1 MYNPIYKNV
10 SLSLSGSI
18 KHKKNRGSTYFFF
31 KMELYLCPA
40 NQTNLLFMKIKIL
53 MLLLMLSAGACTVP
67 PHSSGN
73 QDTQQWQQTIQ
84 ELNILLKERKHQ
96 TAIDEGK
103 QKISELLAV
112 ADYTEPKDTVAKY
125 ARQMINF
132 AYFSY
137 LGGKQ
142 FRPGIEYLDSLS
154 NTPFLQQHC
163 KHELLST
170 RAGLHQM
177 CGDNEIAIRLADEY
191 LQLPEYDDADRY
203 IPQAE
208 IVSGVYIYSGNDIPQ
223 AIRLLEKAME
233 CYHQGGKFHNMLRII
248 SRLGIYYRLI
258 GEYEKAVA
266 TNQEAINSYNDSIAP
281 PNIVIAYGEQA
292 NLYAELG
299 MYDRAL
305 ELNSKA
311 QYYSLL
317 KDSFG
322 LGDLY
327 RYRAE
332 IFRRIQNKDSVFYY
346 LDRAG
351 KTSAEQESFKGVFV
365 NKVLTVDTYLDYPDS
380 VQKALQLAL
389 SVCPDS
395 TLMPQWA
402 RYDLNLHLGRAL
414 LETGKASQGIPLIE
428 KAARGFARMDMIG
441 KEKNANRILMNYY
454 RRMRM
459 DDAFFRC
466 YDRDQLFADSLNLD
480 EKIRAVAA
488 ANIRFDAERKEKEN
502 KLLSAQVELQ
512 QHQLFFNIYISIA
525 LLLLLIISIA
535 YFITKRK
542 ANRLLLEKR
551 KQEIQKL
558 MARQQE
564 LNRHNE
570 LLAGQI
576 EQAMATNNL
585 SAVSQLTGQS
595 LLSKEDE
602 NTFRKSFA
610 AIYPLYLPKLRE
622 KYPQLTRNEELLAM
636 LICMNQSTDE
646 IALIMG
652 INRSSVNMIRSRM
665 RKKINLTK
673 EESLDEVIKQYLS

>member
-1 MYNPIYKNV
+1 M
-10 SLSLSGSI
+10 
-18 KHKKNRGSTYFFF
+18 
-31 KMELYLCPA
+31 
-40 NQTNLLFMKIKIL
+40 
-53 MLLLMLSAGACTVP
+53 
-67 PHSSGN
+67 
-73 QDTQQWQQTIQ
+73 
-84 ELNILLKERKHQ
+84 
-96 TAIDEGK
+96 
-103 QKISELLAV
+103 
-112 ADYTEPKDTVAKY
+112 
-125 ARQMINF
+125 
-132 AYFSY
+132 
-137 LGGKQ
+137 
-142 FRPGIEYLDSLS
+142 
-154 NTPFLQQHC
+154 
-163 KHELLST
+163 
-170 RAGLHQM
+170 
-177 CGDNEIAIRLADEY
+177 
-191 LQLPEYDDADRY
+191 
-203 IPQAE
+203 
-208 IVSGVYIYSGNDIPQ
+208 
-223 AIRLLEKAME
+223 
-233 CYHQGGKFHNMLRII
+233 
-248 SRLGIYYRLI
+248 
-258 GEYEKAVA
+258 
-266 TNQEAINSYNDSIAP
+266 
-281 PNIVIAYGEQA
+281 
-292 NLYAELG
+292 
-299 MYDRAL
+299 
-305 ELNSKA
+305 
-311 QYYSLL
+311 
-317 KDSFG
+317 
-322 LGDLY
+322 
-327 RYRAE
+327 
-332 IFRRIQNKDSVFYY
+332 
-346 LDRAG
+346 
-351 KTSAEQESFKGVFV
+351 FV
-365 NKVLTVDTYLDYPDS
+365 NKVLTVDSYLDYPDS
-380 VQKALQLAL
+380 VQKALQLAV
-389 SVCPDS
+389 SICPDS
-395 TLMPQWA
+395 TRMPQWA

-441 KEKNANRILMNYY
+441 KEKNANRILMDYY

-576 EQAMATNNL
+576 EQAMAANNL

-665 RKKINLTK
+665 RKKIKLTK
-673 EESLDEVIKQYLS
+673 DESLDEVIKQYLS

>member
-1 MYNPIYKNV
+1 
-10 SLSLSGSI
+10 
-18 KHKKNRGSTYFFF
+18 
-31 KMELYLCPA
+31 
-40 NQTNLLFMKIKIL
+40 
-53 MLLLMLSAGACTVP
+53 
-67 PHSSGN
+67 
-73 QDTQQWQQTIQ
+73 
-84 ELNILLKERKHQ
+84 
-96 TAIDEGK
+96 
-103 QKISELLAV
+103 
-112 ADYTEPKDTVAKY
+112 
-125 ARQMINF
+125 MINLF
-132 AYFSY
+132 YFSY
-137 LGGKQ
+137 LGSKQ
-142 FRPGIEYLDSLS
+142 FRPGIEYLDSL
-154 NTPFLQQHC
+154 NNAPFLQQHC

-177 CGDNEIAIRLADEY
+177 YGDNEAAIRLADEY

-208 IVSGVYIYSGNDIPQ
+208 IVSGVYIYSGNDVPQ

-233 CYHQGGKFHNMLRII
+233 YYHQGGKFHNMLRII
-248 SRLGIYYRLI
+248 SRLGIYYRLV

-299 MYDRAL
+299 MYARAL

-332 IFRRIQNKDSVFYY
+332 IFRRTQNKDSVFYY
-346 LDRAG
+346 LNQAG
-351 KTSAEQESFKGVFV
+351 KISAGQESFKGVFV
-365 NKVLTVDTYLDYPDS
+365 NKVLTVDSYLDYPDS
-380 VQKALQLAL
+380 VQKALQLAVI
-389 SVCPDS
+389 SCPVS
-395 TLMPQWA
+395 SRLPLCA
-402 RYDLNLHLGRAL
+402 RFDLNLHLGRAL

-441 KEKNANRILMNYY
+441 KEKNANRILMDYY

-576 EQAMATNNL
+576 EQAMAANNL

-665 RKKINLTK
+665 RKKIKLTK
-673 EESLDEVIKQYLS
+673 DESLDEVIKQYLS

>member
-1 MYNPIYKNV
+1 MASSFPR
-10 SLSLSGSI
+10 S
-18 KHKKNRGSTYFFF
+18 
-31 KMELYLCPA
+31 
-40 NQTNLLFMKIKIL
+40 
-53 MLLLMLSAGACTVP
+53 SARRY
-67 PHSSGN
+67 
-73 QDTQQWQQTIQ
+73 D
-84 ELNILLKERKHQ
+84 
-96 TAIDEGK
+96 
-103 QKISELLAV
+103 
-112 ADYTEPKDTVAKY
+112 
-125 ARQMINF
+125 F
-132 AYFSY
+132 YFSY
-137 LGGKQ
+137 LGSKQ
-142 FRPGIEYLDSLS
+142 FRPGIEYLDSL
-154 NTPFLQQHC
+154 NNAPFLQQHC

-177 CGDNEIAIRLADEY
+177 YGDNEAAIRLADEY

-208 IVSGVYIYSGNDIPQ
+208 IVSGVYIYSGNDVPQ

-233 CYHQGGKFHNMLRII
+233 YYHQGGKFHNMLRII
-248 SRLGIYYRLI
+248 SRLGIYYRLV

-332 IFRRIQNKDSVFYY
+332 IFRRTQNKDSVFYY
-346 LDRAG
+346 LNQAG
-351 KTSAEQESFKGVFV
+351 KISAGQESFKGVFV
-365 NKVLTVDTYLDYPDS
+365 NKVLTVDSYLDYPDS
-380 VQKALQLAL
+380 VQKALQLAV
-389 SVCPDS
+389 SICPDS
-395 TLMPQWA
+395 TRMPQWA

-441 KEKNANRILMNYY
+441 KEKNANRILMDYY

-576 EQAMATNNL
+576 EQAMAANNL

-665 RKKINLTK
+665 RKKIKLTK
-673 EESLDEVIKQYLS
+673 DESLDEVIRQYLS

>member
-1 MYNPIYKNV
+1 
-10 SLSLSGSI
+10 
-18 KHKKNRGSTYFFF
+18 
-31 KMELYLCPA
+31 
-40 NQTNLLFMKIKIL
+40 
-53 MLLLMLSAGACTVP
+53 
-67 PHSSGN
+67 
-73 QDTQQWQQTIQ
+73 
-84 ELNILLKERKHQ
+84 
-96 TAIDEGK
+96 
-103 QKISELLAV
+103 
-112 ADYTEPKDTVAKY
+112 
-125 ARQMINF
+125 MINLF
-132 AYFSY
+132 YFSY
-137 LGGKQ
+137 LGSKQ
-142 FRPGIEYLDSLS
+142 FRPGIEYLDSL
-154 NTPFLQQHC
+154 NNAPFLQQHC

-177 CGDNEIAIRLADEY
+177 YGDNEAAIRLADEY

-208 IVSGVYIYSGNDIPQ
+208 IVSGVYIYSGNDVPQ

-233 CYHQGGKFHNMLRII
+233 YYHQGGKFHNMLRII
-248 SRLGIYYRLI
+248 SRLGIYYRLV

-332 IFRRIQNKDSVFYY
+332 IFRRTQNKDSVFYY
-346 LDRAG
+346 LNQAG
-351 KTSAEQESFKGVFV
+351 KISAGQESFKGVFV
-365 NKVLTVDTYLDYPDS
+365 NKVLTVDSYLDYPDS
-380 VQKALQLAL
+380 VQKALQLAV
-389 SVCPDS
+389 SICPDS
-395 TLMPQWA
+395 TRMPQWA

-441 KEKNANRILMNYY
+441 KEKNANRILMDYY

-459 DDAFFRC
+459 DNAFFRC

-576 EQAMATNNL
+576 EQAMAANNL

-665 RKKINLTK
+665 RKKIKLTK
-673 EESLDEVIKQYLS
+673 DESLDEVIKQYLS

>member
-1 MYNPIYKNV
+1 M
-10 SLSLSGSI
+10 
-18 KHKKNRGSTYFFF
+18 
-31 KMELYLCPA
+31 
-40 NQTNLLFMKIKIL
+40 
-53 MLLLMLSAGACTVP
+53 
-67 PHSSGN
+67 
-73 QDTQQWQQTIQ
+73 
-84 ELNILLKERKHQ
+84 
-96 TAIDEGK
+96 
-103 QKISELLAV
+103 
-112 ADYTEPKDTVAKY
+112 
-125 ARQMINF
+125 
-132 AYFSY
+132 
-137 LGGKQ
+137 
-142 FRPGIEYLDSLS
+142 
-154 NTPFLQQHC
+154 
-163 KHELLST
+163 
-170 RAGLHQM
+170 
-177 CGDNEIAIRLADEY
+177 
-191 LQLPEYDDADRY
+191 
-203 IPQAE
+203 
-208 IVSGVYIYSGNDIPQ
+208 
-223 AIRLLEKAME
+223 
-233 CYHQGGKFHNMLRII
+233 
-248 SRLGIYYRLI
+248 
-258 GEYEKAVA
+258 
-266 TNQEAINSYNDSIAP
+266 
-281 PNIVIAYGEQA
+281 
-292 NLYAELG
+292 
-299 MYDRAL
+299 
-305 ELNSKA
+305 
-311 QYYSLL
+311 
-317 KDSFG
+317 
-322 LGDLY
+322 
-327 RYRAE
+327 
-332 IFRRIQNKDSVFYY
+332 
-346 LDRAG
+346 
-351 KTSAEQESFKGVFV
+351 FV
-365 NKVLTVDTYLDYPDS
+365 NKVLTVDSYLDYPDS
-380 VQKALQLAL
+380 VQKALQLAV
-389 SVCPDS
+389 SICPDS
-395 TLMPQWA
+395 PRMPQWA

-428 KAARGFARMDMIG
+428 KAARGFAQMDMIG
-441 KEKNANRILMNYY
+441 KEKNANRILMDYY

-466 YDRDQLFADSLNLD
+466 YD

-570 LLAGQI
+570 LLTGQI
-576 EQAMATNNL
+576 EQAMAANNL
-585 SAVSQLTGQS
+585 STVSQLTGQS

-665 RKKINLTK
+665 RKKIKLTK

>member
-1 MYNPIYKNV
+1 MSNNLIYPV
-10 SLSLSGSI
+10 LGS
-18 KHKKNRGSTYFFF
+18 
-31 KMELYLCPA
+31 
-40 NQTNLLFMKIKIL
+40 
-53 MLLLMLSAGACTVP
+53 
-67 PHSSGN
+67 
-73 QDTQQWQQTIQ
+73 
-84 ELNILLKERKHQ
+84 
-96 TAIDEGK
+96 
-103 QKISELLAV
+103 
-112 ADYTEPKDTVAKY
+112 
-125 ARQMINF
+125 
-132 AYFSY
+132 
-137 LGGKQ
+137 KQ
-142 FRPGIEYLDSLS
+142 FRPGIEYLDSL
-154 NTPFLQQHC
+154 NNAPFLQQHC
-163 KHELLST
+163 KHELLSA

-177 CGDNEIAIRLADEY
+177 CGDNEAAIRLADEY

-332 IFRRIQNKDSVFYY
+332 IFRRIQDKDSVFYY

-365 NKVLTVDTYLDYPDS
+365 NKVLTVDSYLDYPDS
-380 VQKALQLAL
+380 VQKALQLAV
-389 SVCPDS
+389 SICPDS
-395 TLMPQWA
+395 TRMPQWA

-441 KEKNANRILMNYY
+441 KEKNANRILMDYY

-570 LLAGQI
+570 LLTGQI
-576 EQAMATNNL
+576 EQAMAANNL
-585 SAVSQLTGQS
+585 NTVSQLTGQS

-665 RKKINLTK
+665 RKKIKLTK